1 MRPLAYAALALVLAS
16 SLSCRKKQA
25 SETGGVSDTTHAAPV
40 VTPAVRDTTPAIPA
54 TPAYGFDQRK
64 EFAQSI
70 RQQLTGVDRQIKEL
84 ASQAKSRG
92 GAVSDNA
99 LAVIRSE
106 RRALDRNLK
115 RVDAATAANWEQ
127 LKRGVNQSLE
137 KLTDTIE
144 SAQPK

>member
-1 MRPLAYAALALVLAS
+1 MRPLAYAALAVLLAS
-16 SLSCRKKQA
+16 PLSCRKKQA

-40 VTPAVRDTTPAIPA
+40 VTPEVRDTTPAVPA
-54 TPAYGFDQRK
+54 FGFDQRK

-70 RQQLTGVDRQIKEL
+70 RQQLTGVDQQIKEL
-84 ASQAKSRG
+84 ASQAKSKG

-99 LAVIRSE
+99 LALIRTE

-127 LKRGVNQSLE
+127 VKQGVNQSLE

>member
-40 VTPAVRDTTPAIPA
+40 VAPAVRDTTPA

-127 LKRGVNQSLE
+127 VKLGVNQSLE

>member
-25 SETGGVSDTTHAAPV
+25 SETGGVGDTTHAAPV
-40 VTPAVRDTTPAIPA
+40 VTPEVRDTTPA

-84 ASQAKSRG
+84 AGQAKSRG

-127 LKRGVNQSLE
+127 VKRGVNQSLE

>member
-1 MRPLAYAALALVLAS
+1 MRPLAYAALAVLLAS

-40 VTPAVRDTTPAIPA
+40 VAPEVRDTTPAVPA
-54 TPAYGFDQRK
+54 FGFDRRK

-70 RQQLTGVDRQIKEL
+70 RQQLTGIDRQIKEL
-84 ASQAKSRG
+84 ASQAKSKG

-99 LAVIRSE
+99 LAIIRTE

-127 LKRGVNQSLE
+127 VKRGVNQSVE
-137 KLTDTIE
+137 KLTDSIE
-144 SAQPK
+144 GAQPK

>member
-1 MRPLAYAALALVLAS
+1 MRPLAYAALVLVLAS

-40 VTPAVRDTTPAIPA
+40 VTPEVRDTTPAI
-54 TPAYGFDQRK
+54 PAYGFDQRK

-84 ASQAKSRG
+84 AGQAKSRG

-115 RVDAATAANWEQ
+115 RVDAATAASWEQ
-127 LKRGVNQSLE
+127 VKRGVTQSLE